1 MKDKACKAR
10 EIITAI
16 WVTENAKQRSTI
28 PFCVCVCVCVCVCAC
43 ALCGL
48 FILFCFVFFLFV
60 NVPKHVNIPWH
71 VLYGDKNQPG
81 ILQGQKK
88 THPL

>member
-16 WVTENAKQRSTI
+16 WVTETAKQRSTI
-28 PFCVCVCVCVCVCAC
+28 PFCVCVCVP
-43 ALCGL
+43 CGL

-81 ILQGQKK
+81 ILHGQKK

>member
-28 PFCVCVCVCVCVCAC
+28 PFCVCVCVCVP
-43 ALCGL
+43 CGL

-60 NVPKHVNIPWH
+60 NVPKHVNIPWY
-71 VLYGDKNQPG
+71 VLFGDKNQPG